1 MAQIYGIKRFYSIS
15 NNRVIFMAYR
25 KRTTKTTYGKAFR
38 KKTSRGKFAKGTW
51 IKYAYKNGKRVGTV
65 RSRK

>member
-1 MAQIYGIKRFYSIS
+1 
-15 NNRVIFMAYR
+15 MAYR

-38 KKTSRGKFAKGTW
+38 KKTGRGKFAKGTW

-65 RSRK
+65 RSKK

>member
-1 MAQIYGIKRFYSIS
+1 MDEIHGSGRIYTKY
-15 NNRVIFMAYR
+15 NNRVKNMARRYSN
-25 KRTTKTTYGKAFR
+25 KTTYGKAFR
-38 KKTSRGKFAKGTW
+38 KKTNRGKFPRGTW

>member
-1 MAQIYGIKRFYSIS
+1 MARRYS
-15 NNRVIFMAYR
+15 N
-25 KRTTKTTYGKAFR
+25 KTTYGKAFR
-38 KKTSRGKFAKGTW
+38 KKTNRGKFPKGTW